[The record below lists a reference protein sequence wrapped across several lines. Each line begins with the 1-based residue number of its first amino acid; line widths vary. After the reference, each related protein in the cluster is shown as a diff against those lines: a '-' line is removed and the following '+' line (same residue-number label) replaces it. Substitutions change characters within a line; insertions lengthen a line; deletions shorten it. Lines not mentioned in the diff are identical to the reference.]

1 MSPVPTPASSAQPPE
16 LCREIYGMPMFVSI
30 PCRDLTA
37 SSALWTEGLGFFE
50 LFAIPGQLIH
60 LRRWAFQD
68 VLMIPAE
75 ACRSAGGAVD
85 GPHDRPRN
93 ARELAVITPEG
104 TRVVVTA
111 AKPFVHDSP
120 EDHALRAMGICESA

>member
-1 MSPVPTPASSAQPPE
+1 MS
-16 LCREIYGMPMFVSI
+16 
-30 PCRDLTA
+30 
-37 SSALWTEGLGFFE
+37 
-50 LFAIPGQLIH
+50 FACVLDQL
-60 LRRWAFQD
+60 D
-68 VLMIPAE
+68 VIAE

-85 GPHDRPRN
+85 GPHDRPWN

-104 TRVVVTA
+104 TRVVMTA